1 MVLDRLREPEI
12 ARHEWVKPLEQTYVR
27 KAHIVEAWLVE
38 EDEDA
43 AQPKQ
48 IGKQT

>member
-12 ARHEWVKPLEQTYVR
+12 ARHERVKTLEQTYVQ
-27 KAHIVEAWLVE
+27 KMHIVEAWLVE

-43 AQPKQ
+43 GQPKQ